1 MAFSICTI
9 LVIWE
14 VLSIIV
20 GNDVKLPS
28 PVDTVRALYMIITDE
43 MFFIS
48 ISNTMLRVVK
58 SFSISFVI
66 AVILGILSGFFNPVY
81 YLLKPILLVQRS
93 IPTMAVILLSLI
105 WLNREISPILVGSLI
120 VFPVLYAS
128 VVSSIRQVD
137 KKLIEMVT
145 VYKLDIKRKIRYLY
159 IPSIKESLITISA
172 VAVSLCIKVTIAAE
186 VLSQPRYSIGTSF
199 QLEKAS
205 INTAGVFAW
214 AIIAILIASLFEYI
228 IGMKWLKQKN
238 KLK

>member
-1 MAFSICTI
+1 MAFSIFTI

-28 PVDTVRALYMIITDE
+28 FIDTLKALYIIITDE
-43 MFFIS
+43 TFFIS
-48 ISNTMLRVVK
+48 ISNTMIRVLK
-58 SFSISFVI
+58 SFSISFVF
-66 AVILGILSGFFNPVY
+66 AVILGILSGFFNPIY
-81 YLLKPILLVQRS
+81 YLLKPIILVQRS

-120 VFPVLYAS
+120 VFPVLYTS

-137 KKLIEMVT
+137 KKLIEMVN
-145 VYKLDIKRKIRYLY
+145 VYKLDLKRKIRYLY
-159 IPSIKESLITISA
+159 IPSIKESLLSISA
-172 VAVSLCIKVTIAAE
+172 VAVSLCIKVTVAAE
-186 VLSQPRYSIGTSF
+186 VLSQPKNAIGTSF
-199 QLEKAS
+199 QLEKAA

-228 IGMKWLKQKN
+228 VGLKWLKRIK
-238 KLK
+238 K